1 MRHLS
6 EAVIKVDRFQNAMQS
21 RKRNRADSGA
31 HERSSHGGPG
41 GPRGAGMGHTLKGSG
56 RGASS
61 SGEAPGSGMVSSM
74 GTPKGGDKSKSG
86 MINKR
91 MRTSLADARVRIRNP
106 GFYF

>member
-1 MRHLS
+1 MRHLA

-31 HERSSHGGPG
+31 HDRGSHGGPG
-41 GPRGAGMGHTLKGSG
+41 PRGAGLGHTTKGSG

-61 SGEAPGSGMVSSM
+61 SGEGSGMGMVSSM
-74 GTPKGGDKSKSG
+74 GTQKGVDKSKSG

-91 MRTSLADARVRIRNP
+91 MRTSLADARVRSLTLI
-106 GFYF
+106 